1 MPIYE
6 YTCEKCNCDF
16 EMLVTSTDDRH
27 VTCPK
32 CKKIA
37 EPGMHRR
44 IEFWQ
49 LRTRWRWWIFMS
61 HLTCVAVAILN

>member
-6 YTCEKCNCDF
+6 YTCEECNCDF

-32 CKKIA
+32 CDSNQVNKLLSRACIGGSIFGSCA
-37 EPGMHRR
+37 PGGSGG
-44 IEFWQ
+44 F
-49 LRTRWRWWIFMS
+49 S
-61 HLTCVAVAILN
+61 

>member
-6 YTCEKCNCDF
+6 YTCEECHCDF

-32 CKKIA
+32 CEGRQVKKLLSRACIGGSRLGSCSPRGA
-37 EPGMHRR
+37 GG
-44 IEFWQ
+44 F
-49 LRTRWRWWIFMS
+49 S
-61 HLTCVAVAILN
+61 